1 MMLLESLAQAS
12 HTMLRQ
18 ANRKHD
24 LVAVQVTDP
33 RELELP
39 DLGRLVLQDAETGE
53 IVEVNTGDAR
63 KRKSFAERQAKAQQ
77 DTLRLFRRIGI
88 DTIQLRTDQDYGPE
102 LAQFFETREKRR
114 LRG

>member
-1 MMLLESLAQAS
+1 
-12 HTMLRQ
+12 MLRQ

-24 LVAVQVTDP
+24 LVAVQVADP

-53 IVEVNTGDAR
+53 IVEVNTGNAR
-63 KRKSFAERQAKAQQ
+63 KRQAFSLRQAKDQEQ
-77 DTLRLFRRIGI
+77 TIRLFRRAGI
-88 DTIQLRTDQDYGPE
+88 DAIQLQTGQDYGPA
-102 LAQFFETREKRR
+102 LTRFFAMREKRR